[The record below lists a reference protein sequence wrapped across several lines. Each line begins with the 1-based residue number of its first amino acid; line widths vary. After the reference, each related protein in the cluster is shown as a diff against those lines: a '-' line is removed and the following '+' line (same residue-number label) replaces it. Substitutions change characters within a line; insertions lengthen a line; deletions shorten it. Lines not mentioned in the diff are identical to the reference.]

1 MKFVRVVPCRYA
13 CVAVAGDAIPNLILN
28 HQHPRL
34 FQVLRQLLDVKAD
47 KAVVNVNRR
56 SVVEEIERSRHIQV
70 KRLCHAVGFRQ
81 MLRRQ
86 RGVEVREDR
95 HILRARVCKVGLID
109 TLHSTVD
116 HGALDGFQP
125 GLAAHNQLTEGQH
138 KIGFE
143 CQRVF
148 VLGIVQVDVQRIQV
162 IAAGGR
168 ELDNLPMQQL
178 YQRRILALRVT
189 YQHMIVGFQQHTD
202 HFPLAGE

>member
-13 CVAVAGDAIPNLILN
+13 YVAVAGDAIPNLILN

-70 KRLCHAVGFRQ
+70 KRLCHTVGFRQ
-81 MLRRQ
+81 MLLRQ
-86 RGVEVREDR
+86 RGVEVGEDR

-109 TLHSTVD
+109 TLHSAVNY
-116 HGALDGFQP
+116 GALDGFQP

-143 CQRVF
+143 RQRVF
-148 VLGIVQVDVQRIQV
+148 VLGIIQVDVQRIQV
-162 IAAGGR
+162 VMAGGR
-168 ELDNLPMQQL
+168 ELDDLPMQQF
-178 YQRRILALRVT
+178 YQRRIFALRVT

-202 HFPLAGE
+202 HLPLAGK